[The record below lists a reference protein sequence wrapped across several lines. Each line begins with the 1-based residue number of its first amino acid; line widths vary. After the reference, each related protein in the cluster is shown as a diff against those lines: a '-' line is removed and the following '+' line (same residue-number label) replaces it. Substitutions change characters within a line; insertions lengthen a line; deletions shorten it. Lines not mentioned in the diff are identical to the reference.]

1 MALKK
6 YLDYDGLA
14 RVLTKINEKY
24 APVQAIVYKATVP
37 TISSLPDVST
47 EVQIGWMYTV
57 TTGGLTTD
65 DFAVG
70 AGQTLQDDENVVA
83 VNVGTDEEIIMKWDI
98 VGGVFKIEDRLQ
110 FGIEFPSNPSDGDTF
125 LYMGEKVYGYK
136 TVDPK
141 GTENP
146 SEEEWYEY
154 DSSTETYFL
163 TEDVTVDPSKTYYS
177 RYEKYQKGVIYVYQ
191 MLAGDWI
198 AQPSGDSISSISD
211 SDIEALF
218 G

>member
-24 APVQAIVYKATVP
+24 APVQAIVYKATVS

-57 TTGGLTTD
+57 TNGGLTTD

-83 VNVGTDEEIIMKWDI
+83 VNVGW
-98 VGGVFKIEDRLQ
+98 
-110 FGIEFPSNPSDGDTF
+110 
-125 LYMGEKVYGYK
+125 
-136 TVDPK
+136 
-141 GTENP
+141 
-146 SEEEWYEY
+146 
-154 DSSTETYFL
+154 
-163 TEDVTVDPSKTYYS
+163 
-177 RYEKYQKGVIYVYQ
+177 
-191 MLAGDWI
+191 
-198 AQPSGDSISSISD
+198 
-211 SDIEALF
+211 
-218 G
+218 